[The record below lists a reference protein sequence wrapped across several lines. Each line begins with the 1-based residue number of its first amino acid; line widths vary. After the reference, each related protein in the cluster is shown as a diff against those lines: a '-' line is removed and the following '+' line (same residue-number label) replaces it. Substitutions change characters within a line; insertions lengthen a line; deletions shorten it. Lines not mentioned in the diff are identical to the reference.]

1 MVKNASAPMISVLA
15 IGGLLGCAATCNR
28 LDAAE
33 FAGTVQGAGSPI
45 AGSTVT
51 LYAADEGKP
60 KQLAQGKTDDGG
72 AFKLDA
78 SKAPSDGVLYVVAK
92 GGAPKAVGA
101 KGPNDAIAL
110 LAVLGS
116 ERPKTVMVNEFTTI
130 ASVWTAAQFLEG
142 DTLSGTK
149 LGLRIAAGN
158 VPNFVDLST
167 GGYGTT
173 IQDALNSTQTPTMA
187 NFATLANVLA
197 GAVTQVVPDA
207 TSRFL
212 AAATPRNGKAPTDT
226 LTALEGVARDSG
238 YKPERLFA
246 LLDAFYPVPKGKNL
260 RQTPFMPYLT
270 WAPSAWVLALKFTG
284 GGLSA
289 PGKLMI
295 DSQGN
300 VWAGNNMIVG
310 AQNQDALWAGSLSK
324 FAPNGKPLSPM
335 TFGFT
340 GGGVE
345 GIGFGLAIDAQDN
358 VWGTC
363 YGSKAIV
370 KFDKTGKPLSPPG
383 GYTFGGK
390 LGMMQQIIV
399 APNGDVWAADVENS
413 QIVYLPKG
421 DPEKV
426 QFFFV
431 NQSKDPLRNPG
442 HLLAPFSMVIDQ
454 QNRIWVGNAAA
465 DWVSRF
471 SAADPS
477 KVEKFKVGY
486 SVSGMGVDSQGNV
499 WVTNRLGSS
508 WRGAEVLAR
517 MLWAARDHG
526 NADPTLTTAMSK
538 QASGEWEGGSVSVL
552 RPDGSQYPFSPIS
565 GNGLAG
571 PWAVA
576 IDGNDNVWVSNFVS
590 NKVGIVQLCGA
601 NANAWPP
608 GKKMGDPI
616 SPPGGYVGG
625 GLQMQVDIDIDPAGN
640 VWVSNNW
647 QDIQSLLER
656 NAEPLSTRG
665 AGQGIV
671 CFYGMAKP
679 VRTPLIGPV
688 HSEVPF
694 AAAVGPFG
702 LVASSADEA
711 GPRSPPHIELIL
723 LITGLA
729 TAGILVV
736 FVAPVPVMKL
746 LFGQAPSDGL
756 SLLIIRHWGL
766 LVCLVGA
773 LLIYAAYHAEVRV
786 PTLIVAIVEKVAL
799 VLGLLISPFRR
810 RPTVLAVALADAGMS
825 AVYLKYLAGL

>member
-1 MVKNASAPMISVLA
+1 MNPLRSA
-15 IGGLLGCAATCNR
+15 
-28 LDAAE
+28 DAAE
-33 FAGTVQGAGSPI
+33 LGAAGAAADASGGLTGKVQAAGGPI

-51 LYAADEGKP
+51 LYAAGEGKP
-60 KQLAQGKTDDGG
+60 MLLAQGKTGDDGAFTLEVGTGKLKDSADKMLYLVARGGTPRVAG
-72 AFKLDA
+72 A
-78 SKAPSDGVLYVVAK
+78 SSR
-92 GGAPKAVGA
+92 
-101 KGPNDAIAL
+101 NDSIAL

-130 ASVWTAAQFLEG
+130 ASVWTGAQFLEG
-142 DTLSGTK
+142 DVLSGSK

-173 IQDALNSTQTPTMA
+173 IQDALNSGQTPTMA

-197 GAVTQVVPDA
+197 GAVTQVKPDA

-212 AAATPRNGKAPTDT
+212 AAATPRSGKTPTDT
-226 LTALEGVARDSG
+226 LEALEVVARDSG

-246 LLDAFYPVPKGKNL
+246 LLDAFYPVPNGKNL
-260 RQTPFMPYLT
+260 RPTPFTPYLS
-270 WAPSAWVLALKFTG
+270 WAPSAWVLPLKFTG

-310 AQNQDALWAGSLSK
+310 AQNQDVLWAGTLSK

-370 KFDKTGKPLSPPG
+370 KFDKTGKPLSPPEG
-383 GYTFGGK
+383 WTFGGK
-390 LGMMQQIIV
+390 LGLMQQIIV
-399 APNGDVWAADVENS
+399 APNGDVWANDAENS

-421 DPEKV
+421 DPQKV

-454 QNRIWVGNAAA
+454 QNRIWVGNAMG

-471 SAADPS
+471 SATDPS

-526 NADPTLTTAMSK
+526 NPDPTLTTAMSK
-538 QASGEWEGGSVSVL
+538 QSSGYWEGGSVAVL
-552 RPDGSQYPFSPIS
+552 RPDGSQHSFSPIS

-576 IDGNDNVWVSNFVS
+576 VDGNDNVWVSNFVS
-590 NKVGIVQLCGA
+590 DKFGIVQLCGA

-647 QDIQSLLER
+647 QDIQSLLGR

-688 HSEVPF
+688 HTSGPF
-694 AAAVGPFG
+694 AAGVEPFG
-702 LVASSADEA
+702 PVHAAAPFADEV

-729 TAGILVV
+729 TAGVLVV
-736 FVAPVPVMKL
+736 FVAPVPVMKV
-746 LFGQAPSDGL
+746 LFGQAPSDAL
-756 SLLIIRHWGL
+756 SLFIARHWGL

-773 LLIYAAYHAEVRV
+773 LLIYAAYHAEIRV
-786 PTLIVAIVEKVAL
+786 PTLIVAIVEKLAL

-810 RPTVLAVALADAGMS
+810 RPTVLAMALADAGMS
-825 AVYLKYLAGL
+825 AVYVMYLTGL

>member
-1 MVKNASAPMISVLA
+1 VGADKLK
-15 IGGLLGCAATCNR
+15 
-28 LDAAE
+28 DAADKVL
-33 FAGTVQGAGSPI
+33 FLVARGGT
-45 AGSTVT
+45 
-51 LYAADEGKP
+51 
-60 KQLAQGKTDDGG
+60 
-72 AFKLDA
+72 
-78 SKAPSDGVLYVVAK
+78 
-92 GGAPKAVGA
+92 PKAAGA
-101 KGPNDAIAL
+101 KGPNDGIAL

-116 ERPKTVMVNEFTTI
+116 ERPKRVIINEFTTI

-142 DTLSGTK
+142 DTLSGTM

-197 GAVTQVVPDA
+197 GAVTQVKPDA

-212 AAATPRNGKAPTDT
+212 AAATPRSGKTPSDT
-226 LTALEGVARDSG
+226 LAALEAVARDSG
-238 YKPERLFA
+238 YQPERLFA
-246 LLDAFYPVPKGKNL
+246 LLNDFYPVPQGKNL
-260 RQTPFMPYLT
+260 RPTPFMPYLS
-270 WAPSAWVLALKFTG
+270 WAPSAWVLPLKFAG

-289 PGKLMI
+289 PGKMMI

-300 VWAGNNMIVG
+300 VWAGNNFIVG
-310 AQNQDALWAGSLSK
+310 AQSQDALWDGTLSK
-324 FAPNGKPLSPM
+324 FAPDGKPLSPM
-335 TFGFT
+335 TYGFT

-358 VWGTC
+358 VWGTT

-390 LGMMQQIIV
+390 LGKMQQIIV
-399 APNGDVWAADVENS
+399 APNGDVWACDVDNS

-431 NQSKDPLRNPG
+431 NQTKDPLKNPG

-454 QNRIWVGNAAA
+454 QNRIWVGNGGG

-471 SAADPS
+471 SAADPMS

-499 WVTNRLGSS
+499 WVTNRLGNS

-517 MLWAARDHG
+517 MLWTVHEHG
-526 NADPTLTTAMSK
+526 NPDPIFTTAMSK
-538 QASGEWEGGSVSVL
+538 QQPGYWEGGSVSVL

-571 PWAVA
+571 PWAIA
-576 IDGNDNVWVSNFVS
+576 IDGNDNVWVNNLVS
-590 NKVGIVQLCGA
+590 DKFGIVQLCGA

-608 GKKMGDPI
+608 GMKMGDPI

-625 GLQMQVDIDIDPAGN
+625 GLQMEVDINIDPAGN
-640 VWVSNNW
+640 VWVGNNW
-647 QDIQSLLER
+647 QDIQSVLEH
-656 NAEPLSTRG
+656 NAEALSTRG
-665 AGQGIV
+665 GGQGIV

-679 VRTPLIGPV
+679 VRTPLIGPAPTPA
-688 HSEVPF
+688 SF
-694 AAAVGPFG
+694 AGGETGPFG
-702 LVASSADEA
+702 AVPTSAPFASPVQAATSFVDEVVAH
-711 GPRSPPHIELIL
+711 SPPRAELML
-723 LITGLA
+723 LITGLV
-729 TAGILVV
+729 TAGVLVV
-736 FVAPVPVMKL
+736 FVAPVRAMKM
-746 LFGQAPSDGL
+746 LFGQAPSDAL
-756 SLLIIRHWGL
+756 SLLIARHWGL
-766 LVCLVGA
+766 LVFLVGA
-773 LLIYAAYHAEVRV
+773 CLFTPPFTQRSAYQRSSSPSWKRWSLYSAYSSHLSASVRRCWPSHW
-786 PTLIVAIVEKVAL
+786 PTP
-799 VLGLLISPFRR
+799 SCRCC
-810 RPTVLAVALADAGMS
+810 T
-825 AVYLKYLAGL
+825 